1 MSTFFDIAINSVM
14 VMAALGVLAT
24 VLVTL
29 GNALARES
37 GQADEESH

>member
-37 GQADEESH
+37 EQADEENH